1 MKLKEFK
8 EWFTDFAAGVP
19 VEGPN
24 SAQWRKLQT
33 VVDSVVEAPAPAEKK
48 APVEKTVKE

>member
-8 EWFTDFAAGVP
+8 EWFSTFAEGIP

-33 VVDSVVEAPAPAEKK
+33 VVDSVVEAPAPTEKK
-48 APVEKTVKE
+48 APVEKAVK

>member
-8 EWFTDFAAGVP
+8 SWFADFAQGIP

-24 SAQWRKLQT
+24 SAQWRKLQAT
-33 VVDSVVEAPAPAEKK
+33 VESVEEAAPAPVAVK
-48 APVEKTVKE
+48 APVEKK

>member
-1 MKLKEFK
+1 MKLNDFK
-8 EWFTDFAAGVP
+8 EWFSTFAAGIP

-33 VVDSVVEAPAPAEKK
+33 VVDSVVEVPAPAEKK
-48 APVEKTVKE
+48 APVEKTVKQ

>member
-8 EWFTDFAAGVP
+8 EWFAEFAKGIP

-24 SAQWRKLQT
+24 SAQWRKLQSL
-33 VVDSVVEAPAPAEKK
+33 VESVEEAAPVAVKAPAEKK
-48 APVEKTVKE
+48 

>member
-8 EWFTDFAAGVP
+8 EWFADFASGIA

-24 SAQWRKLQT
+24 SAQWRKLQA
-33 VVDSVVEAPAPAEKK
+33 VVNSVVEAPAPAEKK